1 MIQWNSDLTKRMAC
15 HETEKAALPELIGN
29 LMGIAV
35 KAKNEGIK
43 ALSKDSRTADDAFL
57 SYGLRLV
64 SEGIAV
70 ETLEEIL
77 AISLAASTATGFEF
91 LKLCVN
97 AEAIVSIAGGDLPEI
112 TMRKLVP
119 YCGAEKAG
127 KTLEILES
135 SYSETRS

>member
-1 MIQWNSDLTKRMAC
+1 MIHWNSDLTKRMAC
-15 HETEKAALPELIGN
+15 HETEKAAIPEVIGN
-29 LMGIAV
+29 LVAIAV

-43 ALSKDSRTADDAFL
+43 ALSKDSKTADDAFL

-77 AISLAASTATGFEF
+77 AISLASSVATGFEF

-97 AEAIVSIAGGDLPEI
+97 AEAIVSIAGGDLPEL

-119 YCGAEKAG
+119 YCGADKASR
-127 KTLEILES
+127 TLEILES
-135 SYSETRS
+135 SFSETRS